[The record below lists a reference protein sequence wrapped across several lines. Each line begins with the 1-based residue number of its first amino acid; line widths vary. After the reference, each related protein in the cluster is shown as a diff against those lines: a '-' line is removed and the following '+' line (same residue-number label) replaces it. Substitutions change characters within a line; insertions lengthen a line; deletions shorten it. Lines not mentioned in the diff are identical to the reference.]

1 MPGVKGRSGRK
12 PEPEMKSFRA
22 VLDEH
27 ISPEQWDKILD
38 ALARAAADGNIPAL
52 RLLVAY
58 RYGSPRPEAP
68 PPPAG
73 ASVGEIAFL
82 LPVRDGEVLPPDAI
96 MVKKD
101 EKLLGSTPGSA
112 D

>member
-27 ISPEQWDKILD
+27 ITPAQWDKILA
-38 ALARAAADGNIPAL
+38 ALAKAAADGNIPAL

-68 PPPAG
+68 PPQPG
-73 ASVGEIAFL
+73 AAVGEIAYCTTA
-82 LPVRDGEVLPPDAI
+82 PWMRACR
-96 MVKKD
+96 
-101 EKLLGSTPGSA
+101 T
-112 D
+112 